1 MSKQTPEKIDV
12 GWIDP
17 GVVHGNFA
25 ASLASTVADMQYHEC
40 LGEIYRA
47 PTSIPAHGR
56 SKVAWK
62 FLNGDSPW
70 LWMVDADMILDKG
83 HVMKLWIT
91 AQDYDVKIVSGLAF
105 IFRDSQ
111 RPVPSYF
118 MRGDGIVFDKNTLW
132 IPNNVIPD
140 EPITVAAA
148 GMASTLIHRDVFEAI
163 PTERDDNYRWFD
175 QIERPG
181 NDGLLG
187 EDVSFFIRA
196 GEAGF
201 EQVLDPNAETGH
213 IKEITL
219 SKKDFN
225 RYYELN
231 PSEKAGEVFDGD

>member
-1 MSKQTPEKIDV
+1 MSKQYPEKIDV

-17 GVVHGNFA
+17 GMVHAGFA
-25 ASLASTVADMQYHEC
+25 LSIASAIADMQYFEC
-40 LGEIYRA
+40 FGRVYRMG
-47 PTSIPAHGR
+47 TSIPANGR
-56 SKVAWK
+56 SSIVWQ
-62 FLNGDSPW
+62 FLRGDSPW
-70 LWMVDADMILDKG
+70 LWMVDSDMVFDKG
-83 HVMKLWIT
+83 HPMKLWNT
-91 AQDYDVKIVSGLAF
+91 AQEYDVKIVSGLAF

-111 RPVPSYF
+111 QPVPSYF
-118 MRGDGIVFDKNTLW
+118 MRGDGIVFSEDTLW
-132 IPNNVIPD
+132 IPNNLVPE

-163 PTERDDNYRWFD
+163 EAERDEKYRWFD

-201 EQVLDPNAETGH
+201 EQVLDPDAETGH
-213 IKEITL
+213 LKEITL
-219 SKKDFN
+219 SKKDFD

-231 PSEKAGEVFDGD
+231 PDMKIERDYDGN